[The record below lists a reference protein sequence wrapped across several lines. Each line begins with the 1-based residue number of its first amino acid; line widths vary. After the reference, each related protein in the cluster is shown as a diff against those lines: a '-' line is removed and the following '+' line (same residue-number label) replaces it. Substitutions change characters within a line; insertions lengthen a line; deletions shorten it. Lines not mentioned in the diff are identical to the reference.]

1 MKYLESSMNF
11 SLQKPPIT
19 PQYLKMLTL
28 IVIIIYVVVVGSLD
42 ITNDVGYARNKDI
55 DEYAYAAISA
65 MYDTLYIVSTG
76 IAIFSIFRIY
86 KTVK

>member
-42 ITNDVGYARNKDI
+42 ISNDVGYARNKDI
-55 DEYAYAAISA
+55 DVYAYAAISA